1 MSKTI
6 DEKREENVRQFIIN
20 AKTEFKK
27 FIPRDTI
34 TDIEVTDCVE
44 NDGSYTVTGAL
55 GATSPT
61 GKLKTFGYSAIV
73 DIDADGKCSLAK
85 LQLSE

>member
-44 NDGSYTVTGAL
+44 NDGPFSVTGSL
-55 GATSPT
+55 GVTSPP

-73 DIDADGKCSLAK
+73 DADADGNCSLAK
-85 LQLSE
+85 LHLSE